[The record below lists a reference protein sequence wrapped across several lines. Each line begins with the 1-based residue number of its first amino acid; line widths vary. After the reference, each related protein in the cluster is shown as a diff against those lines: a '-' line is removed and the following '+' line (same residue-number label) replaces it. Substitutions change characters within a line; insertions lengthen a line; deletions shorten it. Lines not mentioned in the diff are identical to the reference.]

1 MGIFR
6 KRNQQDNVD
15 VKSLFPELIGD
26 KRPFSCFPDYRTGH
40 IAWIHD
46 SMVDSVELLWLT
58 SNPETFFSRY
68 QLAIKQAWE
77 VVEADRFGFH
87 GNQAKQVLKVLNK
100 HKAVIV
106 NAFLKR
112 CYKAGKFPYKQDEII
127 ANRMNMPA
135 ESYEYFLQLQKNTAN
150 SR

>member
-6 KRNQQDNVD
+6 KKQALQNAD
-15 VKSLFPELIGD
+15 VKSLFPKLVGD
-26 KRPFSCFPDYRTGH
+26 KRPPSCFPDYRTGH
-40 IAWIHD
+40 IAWVHD

-58 SNPETFFSRY
+58 SNPETFFPRY

-87 GNQAKQVLKVLNK
+87 GKQAKQVLKVLYNQK
-100 HKAVIV
+100 PVIV

-112 CYKAGKFPYKQDEII
+112 CYDAGKFSYKKEELL
-127 ANRMNMPA
+127 ANCKNMPK
-135 ESYEYFLQLQKNTAN
+135 ESYEYFLQLLNTN
-150 SR
+150 ND